1 MVIGLKISDMLQTQ
15 VEVKRERRHAGKFV
29 FLGMNPALLL
39 ALFLHIS
46 VHPFYISMCQIEL
59 RPEAKTAEV
68 AIKCFTDDLEKAL
81 VAETGVNPRLGTP
94 AEAKDARQMLEAYF
108 NRHFRLKVN
117 DAAASLQWVGF
128 EVEMDVVWVYF
139 EAQNLPKPQRITVF
153 NDVLVREF
161 ENQNNIVQVTLTG
174 KTKGLM
180 LGRGKTSGEVQF

>member
-1 MVIGLKISDMLQTQ
+1 MNSALVI
-15 VEVKRERRHAGKFV
+15 
-29 FLGMNPALLL
+29 

-94 AEAKDARQMLEAYF
+94 SEAKDARQMLETYF
-108 NRHFRLKVN
+108 TRHVRIKIN
-117 DAAASLQWVGF
+117 DTATPMQWVGF

-139 EAQNLPKPQRITVF
+139 EAKDLPRPQRITVF

-161 ENQNNIVQVTLTG
+161 ETQNNIVQVTLSG

-180 LGRGKTSGEVQF
+180 LGRGKTSGEVQW